1 MAIMLGLLSV
11 HIFASLSIK
20 INLNCP
26 HSLQLDRNDHL
37 EVLVG
42 ACGSK
47 MTYKRKNNCSE

>member
-26 HSLQLDRNDHL
+26 HSLQLDRNGRL